1 MFCRQNIC
9 QQGMLFRVSNIQI
22 RVLNTNRLKIGGFK
36 MAKKIPDVL
45 TLEEQEKLLD
55 QFNLRYITPQRNKT
69 MIQLLLNTGLR
80 LSEVTNL
87 KWNDIDLMTGQV
99 KVVEGK
105 GLKDRILWLD
115 ENTLTILR
123 KWKQRQFKEWG
134 KSDLVFTTRSLRQLD
149 GKAVRSMIKTYSDKA
164 GVKKHITTHSLRHT
178 FASDLLR
185 DTKNI
190 RIVQKALGHADISS
204 TQIYT
209 HIVDEELEEAL
220 KSFGSGSK

>member
-1 MFCRQNIC
+1 
-9 QQGMLFRVSNIQI
+9 
-22 RVLNTNRLKIGGFK
+22 

-45 TLEEQEKLLD
+45 TLDEQEKLLN
-55 QFNLRYITPQRNKT
+55 QFNLRYITSQRNKT

-80 LSEVTNL
+80 LSEMTNL
-87 KWNDIDLMTGQV
+87 KWNDIDLMTGQA

-115 ENTLTILR
+115 ENTLTMLG

-134 KSDLVFTTRSLRQLD
+134 RSDLVFTTRTLHSLD

-164 GVKKHITTHSLRHT
+164 GIKKHITTHSLRHT

-220 KSFGSGSK
+220 KSFRSGNK

>member
-1 MFCRQNIC
+1 
-9 QQGMLFRVSNIQI
+9 
-22 RVLNTNRLKIGGFK
+22 

-220 KSFGSGSK
+220 KSFRSGSK

>member
-1 MFCRQNIC
+1 
-9 QQGMLFRVSNIQI
+9 
-22 RVLNTNRLKIGGFK
+22 
-36 MAKKIPDVL
+36 MAKKIPDIL
-45 TLEEQEKLLD
+45 TLDEQEKLLE

-69 MIQLLLNTGLR
+69 MIHLLLNTGLR
-80 LSEVTNL
+80 LSEMTNL
-87 KWNDIDLMTGQV
+87 KWNDIDLMTGQA

-115 ENTLTILR
+115 EETLTMLG

-134 KSDLVFTTRSLRQLD
+134 RSDLVFTTRTLHSLD

-164 GVKKHITTHSLRHT
+164 GIKKHITTHSLRHT

-220 KSFGSGSK
+220 KSFRSGNK

>member
-1 MFCRQNIC
+1 M
-9 QQGMLFRVSNIQI
+9 S
-22 RVLNTNRLKIGGFK
+22 
-36 MAKKIPDVL
+36 KKIPDVL
-45 TLEEQEKLLD
+45 SIDEQERLLD

-80 LSEVTNL
+80 LAEMTNL
-87 KWNDIDLMTGQV
+87 EWKDIDLMTGQV

-115 ENTLTILR
+115 EETLTMLG
-123 KWKQRQFKEWG
+123 KWKQRQFKEWD
-134 KSDLVFTTRSLRQLD
+134 KSDLVFTTRTLRQLD

-164 GVKKHITTHSLRHT
+164 GIKKHITTHSLRHT

-220 KSFGSGSK
+220 KSFRSGSK

>member
-1 MFCRQNIC
+1 
-9 QQGMLFRVSNIQI
+9 
-22 RVLNTNRLKIGGFK
+22 

-45 TLEEQEKLLD
+45 TLDEQEKLLN
-55 QFNLRYITPQRNKT
+55 QFNLRYITSQRNKT

-80 LSEVTNL
+80 LSEMTNL

-115 ENTLTILR
+115 EETLTMLG

-134 KSDLVFTTRSLRQLD
+134 KSHLVFTTRTLHSLD

-164 GVKKHITTHSLRHT
+164 GIKKHITTHSLRHT

-220 KSFGSGSK
+220 KSFRSGNK

>member
-1 MFCRQNIC
+1 
-9 QQGMLFRVSNIQI
+9 
-22 RVLNTNRLKIGGFK
+22 
-36 MAKKIPDVL
+36 MAKKIPDIL
-45 TLEEQEKLLD
+45 TLDEQKRLLD

-80 LSEVTNL
+80 LSEMTNL

-115 ENTLTILR
+115 EETLTMLG

-134 KSDLVFTTRSLRQLD
+134 RSDLVFTTRTLHSLD

-164 GVKKHITTHSLRHT
+164 GIKKHITTHSLRHT

-209 HIVDEELEEAL
+209 HIVDDELEEAL
-220 KSFGSGSK
+220 KGFRSRKE

>member
-1 MFCRQNIC
+1 
-9 QQGMLFRVSNIQI
+9 
-22 RVLNTNRLKIGGFK
+22 

-45 TLEEQEKLLD
+45 TLDEQEKLLN
-55 QFNLRYITPQRNKT
+55 QFNLRYITSQRNKT

-80 LSEVTNL
+80 LSEMTNL

-115 ENTLTILR
+115 EETLTMLG

-134 KSDLVFTTRSLRQLD
+134 RSDLVFTTRTLHSLD

-164 GVKKHITTHSLRHT
+164 GIKKHITTHSLRHT

-220 KSFGSGSK
+220 KGFRSGNK

>member
-1 MFCRQNIC
+1 M
-9 QQGMLFRVSNIQI
+9 
-22 RVLNTNRLKIGGFK
+22 T
-36 MAKKIPDVL
+36 KKIPDIL
-45 TLEEQEKLLD
+45 TFDEQEKLLD

-69 MIQLLLNTGLR
+69 MIHLLLNTGLR
-80 LSEVTNL
+80 LSEMTNL

-115 ENTLTILR
+115 EETLTMLD

-134 KSDLVFTTRSLRQLD
+134 KSDLVFTTRTLRQLD
-149 GKAVRSMIKTYSDKA
+149 GKAVRSMIETYSDKA
-164 GVKKHITTHSLRHT
+164 GIKKHITTHSLRHT

-190 RIVQKALGHADISS
+190 RVVQKALGHANISS

-209 HIVDEELEEAL
+209 HIVDEEIEEPL
-220 KSFGSGSK
+220 KSFRSGNK

>member
-1 MFCRQNIC
+1 
-9 QQGMLFRVSNIQI
+9 
-22 RVLNTNRLKIGGFK
+22 

-45 TLEEQEKLLD
+45 TLDEQEKLLN
-55 QFNLRYITPQRNKT
+55 QFNLRYITSQRNKT

-80 LSEVTNL
+80 LSEMTNL

-115 ENTLTILR
+115 EETLTMLG

-134 KSDLVFTTRSLRQLD
+134 RSDLVFTTRTLHSLD

-164 GVKKHITTHSLRHT
+164 GIKKHITTHSLRHT

-220 KSFGSGSK
+220 KSFRSGTENWK

>member
-1 MFCRQNIC
+1 
-9 QQGMLFRVSNIQI
+9 
-22 RVLNTNRLKIGGFK
+22 

-45 TLEEQEKLLD
+45 TLDEQKKLLN
-55 QFNLRYITPQRNKT
+55 QFNLRYITSQRNKT

-80 LSEVTNL
+80 LSEMTNL

-115 ENTLTILR
+115 EETLTMLG

-134 KSDLVFTTRSLRQLD
+134 RSDLVFTTRTLHSLD

-164 GVKKHITTHSLRHT
+164 GIKKHITTHSLRHT

-220 KSFGSGSK
+220 KSFRSGNK

>member
-1 MFCRQNIC
+1 
-9 QQGMLFRVSNIQI
+9 
-22 RVLNTNRLKIGGFK
+22 

-45 TLEEQEKLLD
+45 TLDEQEKLLN
-55 QFNLRYITPQRNKT
+55 QFNLRYITSQRNKT

-80 LSEVTNL
+80 LSEMTNL

-115 ENTLTILR
+115 EETLTMLG

-134 KSDLVFTTRSLRQLD
+134 RSDLVFTTRTLHSLD

-164 GVKKHITTHSLRHT
+164 GIKKHITTHSLRHT

-220 KSFGSGSK
+220 KSFRSGNK

>member
-1 MFCRQNIC
+1 
-9 QQGMLFRVSNIQI
+9 
-22 RVLNTNRLKIGGFK
+22 

-45 TLEEQEKLLD
+45 TLDEQEKLLN
-55 QFNLRYITPQRNKT
+55 QFNLRYITSQRNKT

-80 LSEVTNL
+80 LSEMTNL
-87 KWNDIDLMTGQV
+87 KWNDIDLMTGQA

-115 ENTLTILR
+115 EETLTMLG

-134 KSDLVFTTRSLRQLD
+134 RSDLVFTTRTLHSLD

-164 GVKKHITTHSLRHT
+164 GIKKHITTHSLRHT

-220 KSFGSGSK
+220 KSFRSGNK

>member
-1 MFCRQNIC
+1 
-9 QQGMLFRVSNIQI
+9 
-22 RVLNTNRLKIGGFK
+22 
-36 MAKKIPDVL
+36 MAKKIPDIL
-45 TLEEQEKLLD
+45 TLDEQEKLLN
-55 QFNLRYITPQRNKT
+55 QFNLRYITSQRNKT

-80 LSEVTNL
+80 LSEMTNL
-87 KWNDIDLMTGQV
+87 KWNDIDLMTGQA

-115 ENTLTILR
+115 EETLTMLG

-134 KSDLVFTTRSLRQLD
+134 RSDLVFTTRTLHSLD

-164 GVKKHITTHSLRHT
+164 GIKKHITTHSLRHT

-220 KSFGSGSK
+220 KGFRSGNK

>member
-1 MFCRQNIC
+1 
-9 QQGMLFRVSNIQI
+9 
-22 RVLNTNRLKIGGFK
+22 

-45 TLEEQEKLLD
+45 TLDEQEKLLN
-55 QFNLRYITPQRNKT
+55 QFNLRYITSQRNKT

-80 LSEVTNL
+80 LSEMTNL
-87 KWNDIDLMTGQV
+87 KWNDIDLMTRQV

-105 GLKDRILWLD
+105 VLKDRILWLD
-115 ENTLTILR
+115 EETLTMLG

-134 KSDLVFTTRSLRQLD
+134 RSDLVFTTRTLHSLD

-164 GVKKHITTHSLRHT
+164 GIKKHITTHSLRHT

-220 KSFGSGSK
+220 KSFRSGNK

>member
-1 MFCRQNIC
+1 
-9 QQGMLFRVSNIQI
+9 
-22 RVLNTNRLKIGGFK
+22 
-36 MAKKIPDVL
+36 MAKKIPDIL
-45 TLEEQEKLLD
+45 SLDEQERLLD
-55 QFNLRYITPQRNKT
+55 QFNLRYITPQRNQT

-80 LSEVTNL
+80 LSEMTNL
-87 KWNDIDLMTGQV
+87 EWKDIDLMTGQV

-115 ENTLTILR
+115 EETLTMLG

-134 KSDLVFTTRSLRQLD
+134 RSDLVFTTRTLHSLD

-164 GVKKHITTHSLRHT
+164 GIKKHITTHSLRHT

-220 KSFGSGSK
+220 KSFRSGNK

>member
-1 MFCRQNIC
+1 
-9 QQGMLFRVSNIQI
+9 
-22 RVLNTNRLKIGGFK
+22 
-36 MAKKIPDVL
+36 MAKKIPDIL
-45 TLEEQEKLLD
+45 TITEQEKLLD

-80 LSEVTNL
+80 LSEMTNL
-87 KWNDIDLMTGQV
+87 EWKDIDLMTGQL

-115 ENTLTILR
+115 EQTLVMLGE
-123 KWKQRQFKEWG
+123 WKQRQFNEWG
-134 KSDLVFTTRSLRQLD
+134 KTDYVFTSRNLNLLD
-149 GKAVRSMIKTYSDKA
+149 GKAVRTMIKTYAKKA
-164 GVKKHITTHSLRHT
+164 DIMKNITTHSLRHT

-185 DTKNI
+185 ETKNI

-209 HIVDEELEEAL
+209 HIVDEELEEAMRGFRNTN
-220 KSFGSGSK
+220 KYIKERM

>member
-1 MFCRQNIC
+1 
-9 QQGMLFRVSNIQI
+9 
-22 RVLNTNRLKIGGFK
+22 
-36 MAKKIPDVL
+36 MAKKIPDIL
-45 TLEEQEKLLD
+45 TLDEQEKLLN
-55 QFNLRYITPQRNKT
+55 QFNLRYITSQRNKT

-80 LSEVTNL
+80 LSEMTNL

-115 ENTLTILR
+115 EETLTMLG

-134 KSDLVFTTRSLRQLD
+134 RSDLVFTTRTLHSLD

-164 GVKKHITTHSLRHT
+164 GIKKHITTHSLRHT

-209 HIVDEELEEAL
+209 HIVDDELEEAL
-220 KSFGSGSK
+220 KGFRNRKE

>member
-1 MFCRQNIC
+1 MNNH
-9 QQGMLFRVSNIQI
+9 FR
-22 RVLNTNRLKIGGFK
+22 
-36 MAKKIPDVL
+36 KIPDIL
-45 TLEEQEKLLD
+45 TVEEQDSLLN
-55 QFNLRYITPQRNKT
+55 QFNLRYITPHRNKI
-69 MIQLLLNTGLR
+69 MIRFLLNTGLR
-80 LSEVTNL
+80 LSEMTNL
-87 KWNDIDLMTGQV
+87 EWKDINLMTGLV

-115 ENTLTILR
+115 EETLTMLG

-134 KSDLVFTTRSLRQLD
+134 RSDLVFTTRTLHSLD

-164 GVKKHITTHSLRHT
+164 GIKKHITTHSLRHT

-190 RIVQKALGHADISS
+190 RIVQKALGHANISS

-209 HIVDEELEEAL
+209 HIVDDELEEAMKGL
-220 KSFGSGSK
+220 RKRITSI

>member
-1 MFCRQNIC
+1 
-9 QQGMLFRVSNIQI
+9 
-22 RVLNTNRLKIGGFK
+22 

-45 TLEEQEKLLD
+45 TLDEQEKLLN
-55 QFNLRYITPQRNKT
+55 QFNLRYITSQRNKT

-80 LSEVTNL
+80 LSEMTNL

-115 ENTLTILR
+115 EETLTMLG

-134 KSDLVFTTRSLRQLD
+134 RSDLVFTTRTLHSLD

-164 GVKKHITTHSLRHT
+164 GIKKHITTHSLRHT

-209 HIVDEELEEAL
+209 HIVDDELEEAL
-220 KSFGSGSK
+220 KGFRSRKE

>member
-1 MFCRQNIC
+1 
-9 QQGMLFRVSNIQI
+9 
-22 RVLNTNRLKIGGFK
+22 

-45 TLEEQEKLLD
+45 TLDEQEKLLN
-55 QFNLRYITPQRNKT
+55 QFNLRYITSQRNKT

-80 LSEVTNL
+80 LSEMTNL

-115 ENTLTILR
+115 EETLTMLG

-134 KSDLVFTTRSLRQLD
+134 RSDLVFTTRTLHSLD

-164 GVKKHITTHSLRHT
+164 GIKKHITTHSLRHT

-185 DTKNI
+185 ETKNL

-220 KSFGSGSK
+220 KSFRSGNK

>member
-1 MFCRQNIC
+1 M
-9 QQGMLFRVSNIQI
+9 
-22 RVLNTNRLKIGGFK
+22 T
-36 MAKKIPDVL
+36 KKIPDVL
-45 TLEEQEKLLD
+45 SLDEQERLLD

-80 LSEVTNL
+80 LAEMTNL
-87 KWNDIDLMTGQV
+87 KWRDVDLMTGQI

-115 ENTLTILR
+115 EKTLIMLGE
-123 KWKQRQFKEWG
+123 WKQRLFKEWG
-134 KSDLVFTTRSLRQLD
+134 MTGYVFTTRTLKLLD
-149 GKAVRSMIKTYSDKA
+149 GKAVRSMIQTYSDKA
-164 GVKKHITTHSLRHT
+164 GINKKITTHSLRHT

-190 RIVQKALGHADISS
+190 RIVQKALGHSDISS

-209 HIVDEELEEAL
+209 HIVDDELEDAM
-220 KSFGSGSK
+220 KSFRDKI

>member
-1 MFCRQNIC
+1 
-9 QQGMLFRVSNIQI
+9 
-22 RVLNTNRLKIGGFK
+22 
-36 MAKKIPDVL
+36 MAKKIPDIL
-45 TLEEQEKLLD
+45 SLDEQERLLD
-55 QFNLRYITPQRNKT
+55 QFNLRYITSQRNQT

-80 LSEVTNL
+80 LAELTNL
-87 KWNDIDLMTGQV
+87 KWNDIDLMTGQL

-105 GLKDRILWLD
+105 GLKDRILWLN
-115 ENTLTILR
+115 EETLSMLG

-134 KSDLVFTTRSLRQLD
+134 KSHLVFTTRTLRPLD

-164 GVKKHITTHSLRHT
+164 GIKKHITTHSLRHT

-220 KSFGSGSK
+220 KSFRSGNK

>member
-1 MFCRQNIC
+1 
-9 QQGMLFRVSNIQI
+9 
-22 RVLNTNRLKIGGFK
+22 

-45 TLEEQEKLLD
+45 TLDEQEKLLN
-55 QFNLRYITPQRNKT
+55 QFNLRYITSQRNKT

-80 LSEVTNL
+80 LSEMTNL

-115 ENTLTILR
+115 EETLTMLG

-134 KSDLVFTTRSLRQLD
+134 RSDLVFTTRTLHSLD
-149 GKAVRSMIKTYSDKA
+149 GKTVRSMIKTYSDKA
-164 GVKKHITTHSLRHT
+164 GIKKHITTHSLRHT

-220 KSFGSGSK
+220 KSFRSGNK

>member
-1 MFCRQNIC
+1 
-9 QQGMLFRVSNIQI
+9 
-22 RVLNTNRLKIGGFK
+22 
-36 MAKKIPDVL
+36 MAKKIPDIL
-45 TLEEQEKLLD
+45 TLDEQKRLLD

-80 LSEVTNL
+80 LSEMTNL

-115 ENTLTILR
+115 EETLTMLG

-134 KSDLVFTTRSLRQLD
+134 RSDLVFTTRTLHSLD

-164 GVKKHITTHSLRHT
+164 GIKKHITTHSLRHT

-220 KSFGSGSK
+220 KSFRSGNK

>member
-1 MFCRQNIC
+1 
-9 QQGMLFRVSNIQI
+9 
-22 RVLNTNRLKIGGFK
+22 
-36 MAKKIPDVL
+36 MAKKIPDIL
-45 TLEEQEKLLD
+45 TLDEQEKLLN
-55 QFNLRYITPQRNKT
+55 QFNLRYITSQRNKT

-80 LSEVTNL
+80 LSEMTNL

-115 ENTLTILR
+115 EETLTMLG

-134 KSDLVFTTRSLRQLD
+134 RSDLVFTTRTLHSLD

-164 GVKKHITTHSLRHT
+164 GIKKHITTHSLRHT

-220 KSFGSGSK
+220 KSFRSGNK

>member
-1 MFCRQNIC
+1 M
-9 QQGMLFRVSNIQI
+9 
-22 RVLNTNRLKIGGFK
+22 T
-36 MAKKIPDVL
+36 KKIPDVL
-45 TLEEQEKLLD
+45 TLDEQEKLLN
-55 QFNLRYITPQRNKT
+55 QFNLRYITSQRNKT

-80 LSEVTNL
+80 LSEMTNL

-115 ENTLTILR
+115 EETLTMLG

-134 KSDLVFTTRSLRQLD
+134 RSDLVFTTRTLHSLD

-164 GVKKHITTHSLRHT
+164 GIKKHITTHSLRHT

-185 DTKNI
+185 ETKNL

-220 KSFGSGSK
+220 KAFRGR

>member
-1 MFCRQNIC
+1 
-9 QQGMLFRVSNIQI
+9 
-22 RVLNTNRLKIGGFK
+22 

-45 TLEEQEKLLD
+45 TLDEQEKLLN
-55 QFNLRYITPQRNKT
+55 QFNLRYITSQRNKT

-80 LSEVTNL
+80 LSEMTNL

-115 ENTLTILR
+115 EETLTMLG

-134 KSDLVFTTRSLRQLD
+134 RSDLVFTTRTLHSLD

-164 GVKKHITTHSLRHT
+164 GIKKHITTHSLRHT

-185 DTKNI
+185 ETKNL
-190 RIVQKALGHADISS
+190 RIVHKALGHADISS

-220 KSFGSGSK
+220 KSFRSGNK

>member
-1 MFCRQNIC
+1 
-9 QQGMLFRVSNIQI
+9 
-22 RVLNTNRLKIGGFK
+22 

-45 TLEEQEKLLD
+45 TLDEQERLLN

-69 MIQLLLNTGLR
+69 MIQFLLNTGLR
-80 LSEVTNL
+80 LSEMTNL
-87 KWNDIDLMTGQV
+87 EWKDIDLMTGQV

-115 ENTLTILR
+115 EETLTMLG

-134 KSDLVFTTRSLRQLD
+134 KSDLVFTTRTLRPLD
-149 GKAVRSMIKTYSDKA
+149 GKAVRSMIKTYSNKA
-164 GVKKHITTHSLRHT
+164 GINKHITTHSLRHT

-209 HIVDEELEEAL
+209 HIVDDELEEAL
-220 KSFGSGSK
+220 KGFRSRKE

>member
-1 MFCRQNIC
+1 
-9 QQGMLFRVSNIQI
+9 
-22 RVLNTNRLKIGGFK
+22 

-45 TLEEQEKLLD
+45 TLDEQEKLLNK
-55 QFNLRYITPQRNKT
+55 FNLRYITSQRNKT

-80 LSEVTNL
+80 LSEMTNL

-115 ENTLTILR
+115 EETLTMLG

-134 KSDLVFTTRSLRQLD
+134 RSDLVFTTRTLHSLD

-164 GVKKHITTHSLRHT
+164 GIKKHITTHSFRHT

-220 KSFGSGSK
+220 KSFRSGNK

>member
-1 MFCRQNIC
+1 
-9 QQGMLFRVSNIQI
+9 MLKKTSVP
-22 RVLNTNRLKIGGFK
+22 KIFSL
-36 MAKKIPDVL
+36 D
-45 TLEEQEKLLD
+45 EQERLLN
-55 QFNLRYITPQRNKT
+55 QFNLRYITPQRNQT

-80 LSEVTNL
+80 LAELTNL
-87 KWNDIDLMTGQV
+87 KWNDIDLMTGQL

-105 GLKDRILWLD
+105 GLKDRILWLN
-115 ENTLTILR
+115 EETLSMLG

-134 KSDLVFTTRSLRQLD
+134 RSDLVFTTRTLHSLD

-164 GVKKHITTHSLRHT
+164 GIKKHITTHSLRHT

-185 DTKNI
+185 ETKNL

-220 KSFGSGSK
+220 KAFRGR

>member
-1 MFCRQNIC
+1 
-9 QQGMLFRVSNIQI
+9 
-22 RVLNTNRLKIGGFK
+22 

-45 TLEEQEKLLD
+45 TLDEQEKLLN
-55 QFNLRYITPQRNKT
+55 QFNLRYITSQRNKT

-80 LSEVTNL
+80 LSEMTNL

-105 GLKDRILWLD
+105 RLKDRILWLD
-115 ENTLTILR
+115 EETLTMLG

-134 KSDLVFTTRSLRQLD
+134 RSDLVFTTRTLHSLD

-164 GVKKHITTHSLRHT
+164 GIKKHITTHSLRHT

-220 KSFGSGSK
+220 KSFRSGNK